1 MITSLSIESSI
12 DKGLCPEI
20 EYIDKEGK
28 IDNSA
33 ELTQINKVR
42 ISAAFCQFIWMLCY
56 ATYIK
61 VESDIIHTEYERL
74 SEEER
79 LQFDSE
85 LQQNTIFNAIPQELQ
100 LSPY

>member
-1 MITSLSIESSI
+1 M
-12 DKGLCPEI
+12 
-20 EYIDKEGK
+20 
-28 IDNSA
+28 
-33 ELTQINKVR
+33 TQINKVR

-100 LSPY
+100 LSRHTSQCTLFCRIGILQKSLKLS

>member
-1 MITSLSIESSI
+1 
-12 DKGLCPEI
+12 
-20 EYIDKEGK
+20 
-28 IDNSA
+28 
-33 ELTQINKVR
+33 
-42 ISAAFCQFIWMLCY
+42 MLCY

-100 LSPY
+100 LSHFNAIPQGFRLSLQIRLLNREQNCSRRRDRKSTRLNSSHL

>member
-1 MITSLSIESSI
+1 M
-12 DKGLCPEI
+12 
-20 EYIDKEGK
+20 
-28 IDNSA
+28 
-33 ELTQINKVR
+33 TQINKVR

-100 LSPY
+100 LSPFSCLRSRTVYKEKTPTIP

>member
-1 MITSLSIESSI
+1 
-12 DKGLCPEI
+12 
-20 EYIDKEGK
+20 
-28 IDNSA
+28 
-33 ELTQINKVR
+33 LTQINKVR